1 MLDDGS
7 AVLVDRGWLP
17 ASATNAATAPDVPAP
32 ATGPLTVTGRV
43 HLPESRPDAPRTIDG
58 QVEVRRIDPASLSG
72 VVPYPLAGGYILV
85 DSPRDAGLTPTPSD
99 HANDVMNAGYVVQ
112 WWAFA
117 ALTLAGFGWAARRE
131 ARGPDEFDLAELHAD
146 HPDAP
151 VSPGL

>member
-1 MLDDGS
+1 MKAFDCACRYPLVPNY
-7 AVLVDRGWLP
+7 AVFTSRECFAIMKLTQGL
-17 ASATNAATAPDVPAP
+17 ANAAA
-32 ATGPLTVTGRV
+32 GR
-43 HLPESRPDAPRTIDG
+43 LY
-58 QVEVRRIDPASLSG
+58 RIDPASLSG

-85 DSPRDAGLTPTPSD
+85 DSPRDAGLTPIPSD
-99 HANDVMNAGYVVQ
+99 HENDVMNAGYVVQ